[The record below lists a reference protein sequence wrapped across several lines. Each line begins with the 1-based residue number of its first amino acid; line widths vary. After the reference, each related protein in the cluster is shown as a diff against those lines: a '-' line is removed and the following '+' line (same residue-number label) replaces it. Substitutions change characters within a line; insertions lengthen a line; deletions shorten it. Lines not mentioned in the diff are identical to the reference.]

1 MNNASKVLLFR
12 ATFLVYFIS
21 SVYGKIAKK
30 AKEKIGVQ
38 KERKRQQ

>member
-21 SVYGKIAKK
+21 SVYWKIAKK
-30 AKEKIGVQ
+30 PKEKVGVQ
-38 KERKRQQ
+38 EEMKRQQ